1 VTHEDRELLAE
12 LARLNGDMASFAL
25 RIMDGSA
32 GFAEQRHY
40 AQRLIAGGERL
51 KRRADR
57 MGGTVIEGEV
67 VADGPIALP
76 AHIVELDWES

>member
-1 VTHEDRELLAE
+1 MIHEDRELLAE

-32 GFAEQRHY
+32 SATEQRYY

-57 MGGTVIEGEV
+57 MGCAIIEGEI
-67 VADGPIALP
+67 VAEPTVLP
-76 AHIVELDWES
+76 AHTMELD